1 MAPNDYNLYSTKRA
15 ARQEAWHGPG
25 TAWNPF
31 SKTTRRSSSFPAQVQ
46 GEFAARQE
54 GWHGPDNTSNRHLAH
69 IREVYLQPKV
79 IDAETRPRIERIKLE
94 YCREGKLQDTNDFNH
109 NNSKPQNVEELYWDP
124 MGELSNFEAGAL
136 SVSEYFSV
144 NIRTESRED
153 ALPIDMHVLEL
164 GPSGKLFKIILK
176 DTEGLSEYL
185 EQTPTEERLN
195 VVYLLQDIS
204 IDASPIVSRLLGCS
218 IDVFRDHFK
227 RASDDVA
234 FMLPSES
241 CKQNHVVIPYQ
252 RCYRRSSAKS
262 SCEIQNKRSTFC
274 HGNLV
279 SSEEHVTIWM
289 SQTNQYH
296 STSSW
301 IALSTAS
308 SEWQTVIREQEAYML
323 PGFKPQYLATT
334 EVRLSERESFEEY
347 LRQTWSMLKMNLRV
361 IDSLRKSRFY
371 HGEQYSAVEESRK
384 AIQQANDVKA
394 LTVLATVYI
403 PLSFV
408 AGVFGM
414 NVKELNSGID
424 VDIWLYFAISIPV
437 TIASMVLLWKWEWL
451 TRTVKNFSIRPNN
464 NYSPRNTV
472 SEALSS
478 MGKMTAGIGKPRDVQ
493 IGHDLEK

>member
-1 MAPNDYNLYSTKRA
+1 MAPNDYNLYTTKRA
-15 ARQEAWHGPG
+15 ARQEAWHVPG
-25 TAWNPF
+25 TEWNPF

-69 IREVYLQPKV
+69 IRQVYLQPKV

-136 SVSEYFSV
+136 SVSEYLSV

-274 HGNLV
+274 HDGL
-279 SSEEHVTIWM
+279 SLFPTFIALIICDAEPKQCGDRFGI
-289 SQTNQYH
+289 SQTMRLKIENKLQENYQN
-296 STSSW
+296 S
-301 IALSTAS
+301 AN
-308 SEWQTVIREQEAYML
+308 EW
-323 PGFKPQYLATT
+323 
-334 EVRLSERESFEEY
+334 
-347 LRQTWSMLKMNLRV
+347 
-361 IDSLRKSRFY
+361 
-371 HGEQYSAVEESRK
+371 
-384 AIQQANDVKA
+384 
-394 LTVLATVYI
+394 
-403 PLSFV
+403 
-408 AGVFGM
+408 
-414 NVKELNSGID
+414 
-424 VDIWLYFAISIPV
+424 
-437 TIASMVLLWKWEWL
+437 
-451 TRTVKNFSIRPNN
+451 
-464 NYSPRNTV
+464 
-472 SEALSS
+472 
-478 MGKMTAGIGKPRDVQ
+478 
-493 IGHDLEK
+493 

>member
-1 MAPNDYNLYSTKRA
+1 MAPNDYNLYTTKRA
-15 ARQEAWHGPG
+15 ARQEAWHVP
-25 TAWNPF
+25 ANI
-31 SKTTRRSSSFPAQVQ
+31 RR
-46 GEFAARQE
+46 
-54 GWHGPDNTSNRHLAH
+54 
-69 IREVYLQPKV
+69 VYLQRKV

-136 SVSEYFSV
+136 SVSEYLSV

-296 STSSW
+296 STYGLSLFPTF
-301 IALSTAS
+301 IALIICDAEPKQCGDRFGISQTMRLRIENKLQENYQKSAN
-308 SEWQTVIREQEAYML
+308 EWSKKKLKHE
-323 PGFKPQYLATT
+323 
-334 EVRLSERESFEEY
+334 RLMDSIEY
-347 LRQTWSMLKMNLRV
+347 C
-361 IDSLRKSRFY
+361 
-371 HGEQYSAVEESRK
+371 
-384 AIQQANDVKA
+384 
-394 LTVLATVYI
+394 
-403 PLSFV
+403 
-408 AGVFGM
+408 
-414 NVKELNSGID
+414 
-424 VDIWLYFAISIPV
+424 
-437 TIASMVLLWKWEWL
+437 
-451 TRTVKNFSIRPNN
+451 
-464 NYSPRNTV
+464 
-472 SEALSS
+472 
-478 MGKMTAGIGKPRDVQ
+478 
-493 IGHDLEK
+493 